1 MTNDFLTYVNG
12 SLISHSEA
20 LPELQRINMRAAGGY
35 YDSARTFGGR
45 PFRLRQHL
53 ERLFTGLTFSN
64 IDPGITIDDLE
75 RTSMGLVEANL
86 ALLDEGLADMVVTQ
100 TVTVARP
107 RSADDLPSVDVAIY
121 CTALDFAS
129 FARSYVDG
137 VRLYTPISYPKPADA
152 TGDGKSGR
160 TQTLALMVNDQGYI
174 TECQGANFMFVVD
187 GRIKLPDRRNVLP
200 GVSMHTV
207 LELATIL
214 GLDVDEGL
222 YSPSLVYQ
230 ADEAFVSSTRYCML
244 PVASLNGY
252 RVGQS
257 TPGPV
262 TGRLTAAWQEMVGMD
277 FVQQALRSIGP

>member
-1 MTNDFLTYVNG
+1 MTNDFLTYING
-12 SLISHSEA
+12 RLMPHSQA
-20 LPELQRINMRAAGGY
+20 LPELQRVNTRAAGGY
-35 YDSARTFGGR
+35 YDSARTFGGS

-53 ERLFTGLTFSN
+53 ERLFSGLTYSN
-64 IDPGITIDDLE
+64 IDPGITVDDLE
-75 RTSMGLVEANL
+75 RTSLGLIEANASL
-86 ALLDEGLADMVVTQ
+86 MDEGLADMVVTQ

-137 VRLYTPISYPKPADA
+137 VRLYTPISYPRPAEA
-152 TGDGKSGR
+152 TGDGKSGSV
-160 TQTLALMVNDQGYI
+160 QTLPLMVNEGGFI
-174 TECQGANFMFVVD
+174 TECQGANFMFVAD
-187 GRIKLPDRRNVLP
+187 GRLKLPDRRNVLP

-207 LELATIL
+207 LELASVLNIE
-214 GLDVDEGL
+214 VDEGL
-222 YSPSLVYQ
+222 YSPSLVYD

-252 RVGQS
+252 TIGLS

-262 TGRLTAAWQEMVGMD
+262 TQRLLAGWKQMVGMD
-277 FVQQALRSIGP
+277 FVAQALKAIE